1 MKNQK
6 NKNVE
11 SKRAEEFEKFRS
23 TDVSTQI
30 SENANMQREAE
41 KKRNVEIETQRF
53 VVAFFKKNPA
63 AGRAQNDR
71 R

>member
-30 SENANMQREAE
+30 SGNADMQREAE
-41 KKRNVEIETQRF
+41 KNRNVE
-53 VVAFFKKNPA
+53 V
-63 AGRAQNDR
+63 R
-71 R
+71 RGFL

>member
-11 SKRAEEFEKFRS
+11 SKRAEEFQKIRS
-23 TDVSTQI
+23 TEVSNQI
-30 SENANMQREAE
+30 SGNVDMQRKAE
-41 KKRNVEIETQRF
+41 KNRNVEIETQRF
-53 VVAFFKKNPA
+53 FVAFFKKNPA
-63 AGRAQNDR
+63 AGHAQKDR